1 MRASKR
7 CVTVRLRIEGVWIM
21 FMQICAPIDKDD
33 VDKDAFFGYVRT
45 IIKFLTWLSILATG
59 HI

>member
-1 MRASKR
+1 MRTSER

-21 FMQICAPIDKDD
+21 SMQVCASIDKDD
-33 VDKDAFFGYVRT
+33 VDKDILWICTYNYKISHMV
-45 IIKFLTWLSILATG
+45 ILATW